1 MKAKTNHLLSKLNE
15 QLNFIDLEID
25 NDIQRCEKAI
35 EVTIK
40 SKDNLRAL
48 IQKYSFKSREEEIH
62 FFKEIK
68 PQFLS
73 KFIYYN
79 AIYKIETK
87 KPY

>member
-1 MKAKTNHLLSKLNE
+1 MKTKANHLLSKLNE
-15 QLNFIDLEID
+15 QLNFIELEID

-35 EVTIK
+35 EVTVK
-40 SKDNLRAL
+40 SKDTLRDFVV
-48 IQKYSFKSREEEIH
+48 KHNFKSKEEEIH

-79 AIYKIETK
+79 PLGVII
-87 KPY
+87 